1 MLMRAGILFG
11 GEAVVVV
18 GLMVVVAV
26 GVVVV
31 AAVRGMSLKDD
42 GEGSKGDAVMIVGG
56 GACTGSC
63 GVSDRYCCRLHGVI

>member
-1 MLMRAGILFG
+1 MCGWLQLISGGGGGGALSGRYIGVAGSL
-11 GEAVVVV
+11 
-18 GLMVVVAV
+18 
-26 GVVVV
+26 
-31 AAVRGMSLKDD
+31 GMSLKDD

>member
-1 MLMRAGILFG
+1 MGGGGGGGALRGRYIGVAGSL
-11 GEAVVVV
+11 
-18 GLMVVVAV
+18 
-26 GVVVV
+26 
-31 AAVRGMSLKDD
+31 GMSLKDD

>member
-1 MLMRAGILFG
+1 MCGWLQLISGGG
-11 GEAVVVV
+11 GEGGALR
-18 GLMVVVAV
+18 GRYIGVA
-26 GVVVV
+26 GSL
-31 AAVRGMSLKDD
+31 GMSLKDD